1 MRRILFTLS
10 IILATALTLQG
21 EKVFADNKIH
31 SIDISVELQK
41 DGSAIVEETRNMTV
55 DDGPELYI
63 ELNNLQDSEVSNF
76 SVEGFNFNPV
86 WDSDQSLE
94 ETE

>member
-31 SIDISVELQK
+31 SIDISVELQE
-41 DGSAIVEETRNMTV
+41 DG
-55 DDGPELYI
+55 
-63 ELNNLQDSEVSNF
+63 
-76 SVEGFNFNPV
+76 
-86 WDSDQSLE
+86 
-94 ETE
+94 